1 MKVERFVTARKIA
14 FILGILLGVAFLA
27 AGLALVFLSM
37 EDPWAKLNLCLFAIA
52 ALLGM
57 TTITFGFISSGICE
71 KLSAMDEK
79 LHENDV
85 KEEQGL

>member
-14 FILGILLGVAFLA
+14 FILGILLGLAFLA
-27 AGLALVFLSM
+27 VGLALVFLSM
-37 EDPWAKLNLCLFAIA
+37 EDPWAKLNLCLFAVS

-57 TTITFGFISSGICE
+57 ATITFGFILSGICE
-71 KLSAMDEK
+71 KLAAMDEK
-79 LHENDV
+79 LHEDDA